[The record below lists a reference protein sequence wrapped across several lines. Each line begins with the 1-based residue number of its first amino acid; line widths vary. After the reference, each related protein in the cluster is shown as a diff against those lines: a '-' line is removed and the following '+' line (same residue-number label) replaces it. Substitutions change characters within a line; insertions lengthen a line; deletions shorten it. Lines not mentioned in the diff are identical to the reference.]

1 MKLIKK
7 LLKYIG
13 FVLLLPL
20 GYLIIAVITS
30 LITVSTE
37 PSELPT
43 PHTIYL
49 TTNGV
54 HMDIVLPRALLTKNL
69 ALQLHQKASDKF
81 VAFGWG
87 DENFYL
93 NIPTWGDLTFKN
105 AFGAMFL
112 KSSTLMH
119 VTRYRSVQKKWI
131 PIHINQDQL
140 KALNDYI
147 AGTFQHTTNNH
158 IIHLPNKGYTSQDDF
173 YKTSKSY
180 KIFVRKITILETRIT
195 KANLLCTVFSLFFFA
210 VSAVIVVKRNC
221 LKLLL

>member
-1 MKLIKK
+1 MTLIKK
-7 LLKYIG
+7 LIKYIG

-54 HMDIVLPRALLTKNL
+54 HMDIVLPKTLLTENL
-69 ALQLHQKASDKF
+69 ALQLHQQPSDKF

-93 NIPTWGDLTFKN
+93 NTPTWGDLTFKN

-119 VTRYRSVQKKWI
+119 VTRYRSVQKRWI

-147 AGTFQHTTNNH
+147 AGTFQNTADHR
-158 IIHLPNKGYTSQDDF
+158 IQLLPNKGYTSQDNF
-173 YKTSKSY
+173 YKAKGSY
-180 KIFVRKITILETRIT
+180 SCFKTCNTWVNAAFKQSNL
-195 KANLLCTVFSLFFFA
+195 KACLWTPFDFGLLMHYE
-210 VSAVIVVKRNC
+210 
-221 LKLLL
+221 